1 MLLLRRRLLP
11 LLVLSCLLVSLC
23 APSSPPQSTEVH
35 STFKANSR
43 LVVVNVVVTDR
54 NDQPIPALHREDFQV
69 LEDGQ
74 AQSVSFF
81 EEHTHLRFP

>member
-1 MLLLRRRLLP
+1 
-11 LLVLSCLLVSLC
+11 
-23 APSSPPQSTEVH
+23 
-35 STFKANSR
+35 
-43 LVVVNVVVTDR
+43 LVVVDVFVSDR

-81 EEHTHLRFP
+81 EEHTRLRFP